1 MANPDSVSQYYLDSF
16 GNGRIAQAQNV
27 SFNTVG
33 NATVTGI
40 TLPILGGG
48 LTQSGSTATSGAVI
62 LRRITVSNPSGDVS
76 SAYVSIS
83 TDAAGSNVVVANVA
97 LTQINGVN
105 KFTDLTIAAPYAASV
120 PVSGN
125 VTQALYVNVNT
136 ASGNTNTATISVY
149 GDVVKF

>member
-16 GNGRIAQAQNV
+16 GNGRIAVAQNV

-33 NATVTGI
+33 NGVT

-62 LRRITVSNPSGDVS
+62 IRRITVSNPSGDVS

-83 TDAAGSNVVVANVA
+83 TDSAGSNVVVANVA

-136 ASGNTNTATISVY
+136 ASGNSNTATISVY